1 MIVETCAILFLLF
14 ICLLVVVAMIKPRK
28 GGTFINFAKQ
38 EMKIKEHP
46 VAYAS
51 VCFHAVLVIVIC
63 LSIAFNIYYR
73 ENGLPVMWIP
83 TLILVF
89 LSFLGLLALS
99 ATLHA
104 LQRVLLRKNPRRQRD
119 ILALILALSVTV
131 LLGYHVVGALY
142 CL

>member
-1 MIVETCAILFLLF
+1 MFLLY
-14 ICLLVVVAMIKPRK
+14 LDLRL
-28 GGTFINFAKQ
+28 
-38 EMKIKEHP
+38 
-46 VAYAS
+46 
-51 VCFHAVLVIVIC
+51 AVLVIVIC

-73 ENGLPVMWIP
+73 GNGLPVMWIP

-131 LLGYHVVGALY
+131 LLGYHVVGALC